1 MGSRD
6 KTGAHFE
13 VSEQSLDEQS
23 RFAKLPL
30 RDREI
35 EFLKAAFAT
44 RLLVGQDLFTSVELV
59 EQLNQRGLP
68 VARATIDRYCRN
80 FSELGV
86 FDATFRKFGETRS
99 VKRRLWRLRD
109 INDVE
114 KDLRNVIHPQARSAK
129 NPILRSKRIRES
141 NTQYLN
147 TLENATP
154 RSENFWFGFLDR
166 CMARSAT
173 EKIPGNVIVSELPFQ
188 NERVIIETST
198 QTHDGA
204 RLAAWTDKPV
214 MRALLTQILGLIEDR
229 LMQGQR
235 LEELQNAFPI
245 DLVDIAELMSLEQP
259 HNTGN
264 HERIFSSISA
274 LESTRFDVKLES
286 DPSVSEFMKYF
297 NLNQGDTP
305 VRESHFRFIGHVDIL
320 DDMDH
325 QQAPRK
331 LVVSL
336 GVHLWHR
343 IQNNAETKAI
353 FRSHQV
359 MLSTK
364 VSGVMHV
371 LYDYLRPVI
380 YKVKNKPERTINR
393 PLQHFAATLV
403 PTIEYSEF
411 KKKLIAGLKAHSK
424 GIQDDWNEDSEDP
437 LEVLFCGYFITIF
450 RIIDPEPEY
459 KTKDNLI
466 IQVQR
471 DPKDPI
477 IGDQSKKISR
487 LSSGKGPNQSAL
499 F

>member
-1 MGSRD
+1 
-6 KTGAHFE
+6 
-13 VSEQSLDEQS
+13 
-23 RFAKLPL
+23 
-30 RDREI
+30 
-35 EFLKAAFAT
+35 
-44 RLLVGQDLFTSVELV
+44 
-59 EQLNQRGLP
+59 
-68 VARATIDRYCRN
+68 
-80 FSELGV
+80 
-86 FDATFRKFGETRS
+86 
-99 VKRRLWRLRD
+99 
-109 INDVE
+109 
-114 KDLRNVIHPQARSAK
+114 
-129 NPILRSKRIRES
+129 
-141 NTQYLN
+141 
-147 TLENATP
+147 
-154 RSENFWFGFLDR
+154 
-166 CMARSAT
+166 
-173 EKIPGNVIVSELPFQ
+173 
-188 NERVIIETST
+188 
-198 QTHDGA
+198 
-204 RLAAWTDKPV
+204 
-214 MRALLTQILGLIEDR
+214 
-229 LMQGQR
+229 
-235 LEELQNAFPI
+235 
-245 DLVDIAELMSLEQP
+245 
-259 HNTGN
+259 
-264 HERIFSSISA
+264 
-274 LESTRFDVKLES
+274 
-286 DPSVSEFMKYF
+286 
-297 NLNQGDTP
+297 
-305 VRESHFRFIGHVDIL
+305 
-320 DDMDH
+320 MDH
-325 QQAPRK
+325 RQAPRK

-403 PTIEYSEF
+403 TTIEYSEF

-424 GIQDDWNEDSEDP
+424 GIQDDWNEDSDDP